1 MFHRTLAVFVCLSI
15 GAVAQSASLQVQGT
29 LQNPDS
35 TAGKTSRLATIY
47 VCKGATTSQSQPC
60 GGGIVLATET
70 AVVNADANGTFNH
83 MLGESAWIKGVKPLS
98 LQDPGSLTAEV
109 WSDGVR
115 QNSTSMVSQVGGR
128 SQSRGG
134 SGSNDS
140 GGTTIRLRDDCD
152 PATFNAARGAGTC
165 VGEGGTTFDAF
176 IAEVTQ
182 NKFADEWKYQPN
194 AITVRPGTTL
204 TLWNRGGETHT
215 FTQVAEF
222 GGGFRAQLN
231 QLSGNPVPRP
241 ECAQVVNGNLVPQP
255 ASPQN
260 IFVKAGNTLTGPQVP
275 TGITKFQCC
284 FHPWMRIMVTTG
296 TTSSSSLATPSLV
309 NKSESQK

>member
-1 MFHRTLAVFVCLSI
+1 
-15 GAVAQSASLQVQGT
+15 
-29 LQNPDS
+29 
-35 TAGKTSRLATIY
+35 LATIY
-47 VCKGATTSQSQPC
+47 VCKGATMSLSQPC
-60 GGGIVLATET
+60 GGGTVLATET
-70 AVVNADANGTFNH
+70 AVLNADASGTFDH
-83 MLGESAWIKGVKPLS
+83 TLVESAWIKGAKPLS
-98 LQDPGSLTAEV
+98 MRESEPLTAEV

-115 QNSTSMVSQVGGR
+115 QSSTSLVAQVGGK
-128 SQSRGG
+128 SQTRGG
-134 SGSNDS
+134 SGSNDG

-176 IAEVTQ
+176 IAEVTK

-194 AITVRPGTTL
+194 AITVSPGTTL

-231 QLSGNPVPRP
+231 QLSGNLVPRP
-241 ECAQVVNGNLVPQP
+241 ECAQMVNGNLVPQP

-260 IFVKAGNTLTGPQVP
+260 IFVTAGKTLTGPQVS
-275 TGITKFQCC
+275 TGMTKFQCC
-284 FHPWMRIMVTTG
+284 FHPWMRIVLTTG
-296 TTSSSSLATPSLV
+296 ATSSSQLTTPSPV
-309 NKSESQK
+309 DKSELQK

>member
-1 MFHRTLAVFVCLSI
+1 VK
-15 GAVAQSASLQVQGT
+15 QSSV
-29 LQNPDS
+29 
-35 TAGKTSRLATIY
+35 
-47 VCKGATTSQSQPC
+47 
-60 GGGIVLATET
+60 
-70 AVVNADANGTFNH
+70 
-83 MLGESAWIKGVKPLS
+83 PL
-98 LQDPGSLTAEV
+98 
-109 WSDGVR
+109 
-115 QNSTSMVSQVGGR
+115 VSQAEGR

-134 SGSNDS
+134 SGSNDG

-176 IAEVTQ
+176 IAEVTK

-194 AITVRPGTTL
+194 SLTVSSGTTL

-260 IFVKAGNTLTGPQVP
+260 IFVTAETTVTGPQVS

-284 FHPWMRIMVTTG
+284 FHPWMRIVVTTG
-296 TTSSSSLATPSLV
+296 ATRSSQLLGSSLVEKP
-309 NKSESQK
+309 ESQK